1 MEKLEEQIRR
11 NRDDLD
17 KYDPPAG
24 TWRKIRNDLKKGK
37 SMRREWISV
46 AAMIVVVLGT
56 ALILFR
62 PEFRWSDSDSRN
74 NNNEGITH
82 LSPQLKETEV
92 YYNNLI
98 NSLYREATPL
108 LTNNPD
114 LKNELNADL
123 SQLDSICSDIKKDLK
138 DNISNQDVVEAMIQ
152 NYRIKIRILEEML
165 TTLKENENNPEKKKS
180 YEL

>member
-1 MEKLEEQIRR
+1 MERLEEHIRR

-17 KYDPPAG
+17 RYDPPAG
-24 TWRKIRNDLKKGK
+24 AWRKIRKELKKGK
-37 SMRREWISV
+37 SMRRQWISI
-46 AAMIVVVLGT
+46 AAMFIVILGT
-56 ALILFR
+56 ALVLFR
-62 PEFRWSDSDSRN
+62 PEYRWSDSARRN
-74 NNNEGITH
+74 SNDDGLTQ
-82 LSPQLKETEV
+82 LSPQIRETEV

-98 NSLYREATPL
+98 NSLYSEATPL
-108 LTNNPD
+108 LTNNPE
-114 LKNELNADL
+114 LKKELNTDL

-180 YEL
+180 HEL